1 MSKPSTQPNGAAAET
16 SWRRARWRA
25 VAVDGTIASLLFV
38 LSFWQNLTHIPATK
52 FNPDETRWLNRA
64 HYARDLFDP
73 SSTTWRDHYVTRGQP
88 PFGSYVVGVGL
99 LLQGRDLETNGVWK
113 FSYDD
118 QDEYQRNV
126 REGNMASAADLEAG
140 RRTSAATGALTV
152 VVLYF
157 LAKRLSNRVGGVAAG
172 LFVAVHPFNRYLSS
186 LATSDATFGLLIA
199 LSALAAAWLAARP
212 SWPRALLLGVL
223 LGFGGATKLSPLFV
237 TVPVAGLGVVLL
249 GQRWWD
255 WRMRRVGR
263 DTSRGDLGAAAGDA
277 GDSVSRPYGWWPARF
292 FALAGT
298 RRARLGVMLVA
309 VPVIAVVTFV
319 AIYPYLWSDP
329 IGRTEKLLDFRVR
342 EMRSQ
347 ATRYSGLA
355 VETRTEALQRVGE
368 VLGTRYSTGS
378 RLVTDFGARFDRDW
392 ETPPLDLPLA
402 LVGAELFVV
411 LAVSRG
417 LRSEYALV
425 AVVLGGQVAITIMGM
440 RSEFDRYHIP
450 MLVAAAVCIG
460 LLVGQ
465 GWLAAQR
472 LTVWLTT
479 RIRANPEQ
487 QTFPVLPAPAPFG
500 RASVPAASDAA
511 TRADFDPA
519 LR

>member
-1 MSKPSTQPNGAAAET
+1 VIDWS
-16 SWRRARWRA
+16 
-25 VAVDGTIASLLFV
+25 IAILLFA
-38 LSFWQNLTHIPATK
+38 LSLWQNLTHIPATK

-64 HYARDLFDP
+64 HYVRDLFDP
-73 SSTTWRDHYVTRGQP
+73 SSTTWRDHYLTRGQP
-88 PFGSYVVGVGL
+88 PFGSYVVGLGL
-99 LLQGRDLETNGVWK
+99 LLQGRDLDTNGVWK

-118 QDEYQRNV
+118 REEYKRNV
-126 REGNMASAADLEAG
+126 REGNMASADDLRAG

-157 LAKRLSNRVGGVAAG
+157 LAKRLSNRAGAVAAG

-237 TVPVAGLGVVLL
+237 AAPVAGLGALLL
-249 GQRWWD
+249 GLRWWGC
-255 WRMRRVGR
+255 WTERGSR
-263 DTSRGDLGAAAGDA
+263 DAARGNGGVATGEAGDA
-277 GDSVSRPYGWWPARF
+277 PSRPDGWVARHV
-292 FALAGT
+292 ALGGAAS
-298 RRARLGVMLVA
+298 ARLGLMLVA
-309 VPVIAVVTFV
+309 VPAIAVATFV
-319 AIYPYLWSDP
+319 AGYPYLWPDP
-329 IGRTEKLLDFRVR
+329 VGRTEKLFEFRVR

-378 RLVTDFGARFDRDW
+378 RLVADLGARFDRDW
-392 ETPPLDLPLA
+392 QAPPLDLPLA

-460 LLVGQ
+460 VLVGQ
-465 GWLAAQR
+465 GWLAVQR
-472 LTVWLTT
+472 TPAWLTT
-479 RIRANPEQ
+479 RIRATHGARQ
-487 QTFPVLPAPAPFG
+487 ARSALPAPAPF
-500 RASVPAASDAA
+500 RRTSVPAASEAA
-511 TRADFDPA
+511 ARGDFDPA
-519 LR
+519 VR